1 MQHVSLL
8 SFTFYAN
15 SFPPIRTQSIL
26 LTLTSL
32 VILFLIFPLD
42 STVVLQLPATPP
54 PISTSTL
61 SFKKFRFSS
70 SILQKKCQS
79 LGLITFST
87 SHTSSATFENLA
99 DISACRFIYNSLDG
113 SLTEIPQ
120 ERLYRGQDELP

>member
-54 PISTSTL
+54 LSQLRPYRSKSFVSVRR
-61 SFKKFRFSS
+61 SFKRNAGRWA
-70 SILQKKCQS
+70 L
-79 LGLITFST
+79 
-87 SHTSSATFENLA
+87 
-99 DISACRFIYNSLDG
+99 
-113 SLTEIPQ
+113 
-120 ERLYRGQDELP
+120 